1 MEIVVVWSDSA
12 IEELRSIYDYLYF
25 QASKRVADKISNAI
39 VDKSLLLEE
48 TPRAGQKE
56 ELLTHLNKEI
66 RYLIE
71 GNYKI
76 VYWIDENIVSIATV
90 FDCRQNPQ
98 KLKSKNP

>member
-1 MEIVVVWSDSA
+1 MSYDLYTIICIFRQA
-12 IEELRSIYDYLYF
+12 KELQTKFRMPLLIKLF
-25 QASKRVADKISNAI
+25 F
-39 VDKSLLLEE
+39 LLEQA
-48 TPRAGQKE
+48 PRVGQKE

-66 RYLIE
+66 RFLIE

-76 VYWIDENIVSIATV
+76 VHWIDENIVSIATV